1 MQRIKLPKIDKIANA
16 QEFQNCLRPQIIKIA
31 QELIEEARRKALQ
44 GGELASE
51 SEIIA
56 RIKSRYEKFQNLS
69 LKPLINATGVVLH
82 TNLGRSVISAEIL
95 ARAQKII
102 TSYSNLE
109 YDLSEGARGNRY
121 DYIALLCSELFG
133 AQDAL
138 VVNNNAAAV
147 FLVLNT
153 FARGREV
160 VVSRGELVEIGGSFR
175 VSEVMANSGAKLVEI
190 GTTNKTKPDDYEEAI
205 NENTAIL
212 MKVHR
217 SNFKISGFSSSVSAA
232 EVAALAR
239 RASQA
244 KREFLALR
252 AASFKNL
259 ADLCGGSSDADG
271 EILNSAPNGLSLAAA
286 SANSLNLKSD
296 EPSIKSERFHGDSA
310 GDKSEISDEI
320 SKIYPAKFSMK
331 KEESF
336 NEIIDYYDLGSGYAS
351 ELGFGLGKS
360 EPSIFELL
368 KSCVRLLS
376 FSGDK
381 LFGSVQCGIILG
393 DRELIA
399 RLRKNQLL
407 RMLRVDKI
415 TLSLLAETIKAYIN
429 KEFHLITTIDQIHL
443 SLDELRERA
452 ELVQSRISVKSQIVP
467 TTTFVGGGTMPG
479 ASYPSVAL
487 AILDG
492 ADPQS
497 TQAKF
502 RTAGIIGRIEDDKFL
517 LDFRSILKSD
527 LRDLIKKIGE
537 IYE

>member
-31 QELIEEARRKALQ
+31 QELIEQERQKALQ

-175 VSEVMANSGAKLVEI
+175 VSEVMSNSGAKLVEI
-190 GTTNKTKPDDYEEAI
+190 GTTNKTKLDDYEESI

-239 RASQA
+239 KATR
-244 KREFLALR
+244 KKEEFLALR

-271 EILNSAPNGLSLAAA
+271 EILNSAPNGLSLAAG
-286 SANSLNLKSD
+286 SANALNLNSS
-296 EPSIKSERFHGDSA
+296 EPSAKSECFYEGGA
-310 GDKSEISDEI
+310 GDKSEI

-368 KSCVRLLS
+368 KSGVRLLS

-452 ELVQSRISVKSQIVP
+452 ELVRSRIGVKSQIVP

-502 RTAGIIGRIEDDKFL
+502 RAAGIIGRIEDDKFL

-527 LRDLIKKIGE
+527 LQDLIKKIGE

>member
-44 GGELASE
+44 GIAVASE

-82 TNLGRSVISAEIL
+82 TNLGRSVISTEIL

-175 VSEVMANSGAKLVEI
+175 VSEVMANSGAKLTEI
-190 GTTNKTKPDDYEEAI
+190 GTTNKTKLDDYEEAI

-239 RASQA
+239 KATR
-244 KREFLALR
+244 KKEEFLTLR
-252 AASFKNL
+252 AANFKNL
-259 ADLCGGSSDADG
+259 ADLCRGSSDTDG
-271 EILNSAPNGLSLAAA
+271 EILNSAQNGLSLAAA
-286 SANSLNLKSD
+286 SANSLNLKSG
-296 EPSIKSERFHGDSA
+296 EPSVNSECFYEGGTGGES
-310 GDKSEISDEI
+310 EI
-320 SKIYPAKFSMK
+320 SKIYPTKFSMK
-331 KEESF
+331 KAESF

-368 KSCVRLLS
+368 KSGVRLLS

-393 DRELIA
+393 DHELIA

-452 ELVQSRISVKSQIVP
+452 ELVRSRIGVKSQIMP
-467 TTTFVGGGTMPG
+467 TTTFVGGGTMPS

-502 RTAGIIGRIEDDKFL
+502 RAAGIIGRIEQDKFL

-527 LRDLIKKIGE
+527 LQDLIKKIGE

>member
-31 QELIEEARRKALQ
+31 QELIGQEREKALQ

-82 TNLGRSVISAEIL
+82 TNLGRSVIGAEIL

-175 VSEVMANSGAKLVEI
+175 VSEVMANSGAKLTEI

-259 ADLCGGSSDADG
+259 ADLCGGSSDTDG
-271 EILNSAPNGLSLAAA
+271 EILNSAPNGLSLAAG
-286 SANSLNLKSD
+286 SANALNLNSG
-296 EPSIKSERFHGDSA
+296 EPSVNSERFYEGGES
-310 GDKSEISDEI
+310 EI

-331 KEESF
+331 KAENF
-336 NEIIDYYDLGSGYAS
+336 NEIIDYYDLGSGYVS
-351 ELGFGLGKS
+351 ELGFGLSKS

-368 KSCVRLLS
+368 KSGVRLLS

-393 DRELIA
+393 DRKLIT

-452 ELVQSRISVKSQIVP
+452 ELVRSRIGVKSQIVP

-502 RTAGIIGRIEDDKFL
+502 RAAGIIGRIEDDKFL

-527 LRDLIKKIGE
+527 LQDLIKKIGE

>member
-16 QEFQNCLRPQIIKIA
+16 QEFQNYLRPQIIKIA

-44 GGELASE
+44 GGELARE

-95 ARAQKII
+95 TRAQKII

-109 YDLSEGARGNRY
+109 YDLSKGARGNRY

-175 VSEVMANSGAKLVEI
+175 VSEVMSNSGAKLVEI
-190 GTTNKTKPDDYEEAI
+190 GTTNKTKLDDYEEAI

-239 RASQA
+239 KATR
-244 KREFLALR
+244 KKEEFLALR
-252 AASFKNL
+252 AANFKNL
-259 ADLCGGSSDADG
+259 ADLCGGRADTAG
-271 EILNSAPNGLSLAAA
+271 EILNSAPNGLSLAAT
-286 SANSLNLKSD
+286 SANALNLDSG
-296 EPSIKSERFHGDSA
+296 EQSEKSERFYEG
-310 GDKSEISDEI
+310 GTGGKSEI

-331 KEESF
+331 KAESF
-336 NEIIDYYDLGSGYAS
+336 NEIIDYYDLGSGYVS

-368 KSCVRLLS
+368 KSGVRLLS

-443 SLDELRERA
+443 GLDELRERA
-452 ELVQSRISVKSQIVP
+452 ELVRSRIGVKSQIVP

-502 RTAGIIGRIEDDKFL
+502 RAAGIIGRIEQDKFL

-527 LRDLIKKIGE
+527 LQDLIKKIGE

>member
-31 QELIEEARRKALQ
+31 QELIEEARREALQ

-56 RIKSRYEKFQNLS
+56 RIKARYEKFQNLS

-95 ARAQKII
+95 ARVQKII

-190 GTTNKTKPDDYEEAI
+190 GTTNKTKLDDYEEAI

-232 EVAALAR
+232 EIATLAR
-239 RASQA
+239 KATR
-244 KREFLALR
+244 KKEEFLALR
-252 AASFKNL
+252 AANFKNL
-259 ADLCGGSSDADG
+259 ADLCGGSSDTDG
-271 EILNSAPNGLSLAAA
+271 EILNSAPNGLSLAAG
-286 SANSLNLKSD
+286 SANALNLDSGEQSK
-296 EPSIKSERFHGDSA
+296 KSERFYEGDES
-310 GDKSEISDEI
+310 EI

-331 KEESF
+331 KAENF

-368 KSCVRLLS
+368 KSGVRLLS

-502 RTAGIIGRIEDDKFL
+502 RAAGIIGRIEDDKFL

-527 LRDLIKKIGE
+527 LQDLIKKIGE

>member
-16 QEFQNCLRPQIIKIA
+16 REFQNCLRPQIIKIA
-31 QELIEEARRKALQ
+31 QELIRQEREKALQ
-44 GGELASE
+44 GGAVASE

-82 TNLGRSVISAEIL
+82 TNLGRSVIGVEIL

-138 VVNNNAAAV
+138 VVNNNASAV

-175 VSEVMANSGAKLVEI
+175 VSEVMANSGAKLTEI
-190 GTTNKTKPDDYEEAI
+190 GTTNKTKPEDYEEAI

-217 SNFKISGFSSSVSAA
+217 SNFKISGFSSSVSAT

-259 ADLCGGSSDADG
+259 TDLCGGSSDTDG
-271 EILNSAPNGLSLAAA
+271 EILNSAPNGLSLAAG

-296 EPSIKSERFHGDSA
+296 EPSIKSERFYEDGA
-310 GDKSEISDEI
+310 GDKSEI

-331 KEESF
+331 KAGNF
-336 NEIIDYYDLGSGYAS
+336 NEIIDYYDLGSGYVS

-368 KSCVRLLS
+368 KSGVRLLS

-393 DRELIA
+393 DHELIA

-452 ELVQSRISVKSQIVP
+452 ELVRSRIGVKSQIVP
-467 TTTFVGGGTMPG
+467 TTTFVGGGTMPS

-502 RTAGIIGRIEDDKFL
+502 RAAGIIGRIEQDRFL

-527 LRDLIKKIGE
+527 LQDLIKKIGE

>member
-31 QELIEEARRKALQ
+31 QELIEEARREALQ
-44 GGELASE
+44 GGTVASE

-82 TNLGRSVISAEIL
+82 TNLGRSVIGAEIL

-175 VSEVMANSGAKLVEI
+175 VSEVMANSGAKLTEI
-190 GTTNKTKPDDYEEAI
+190 GTTNKTKLDDYEEAI

-252 AASFKNL
+252 EASFKNL
-259 ADLCGGSSDADG
+259 ADLCGGSSDTTG
-271 EILNSAPNGLSLAAA
+271 EILNSAPNGLSLAAG
-286 SANSLNLKSD
+286 SANALNLDSD
-296 EPSIKSERFHGDSA
+296 EPSARSERFYKGGES
-310 GDKSEISDEI
+310 KI

-336 NEIIDYYDLGSGYAS
+336 NEIIDYYDLGSGYVS

-368 KSCVRLLS
+368 KSGVRLLS

-443 SLDELRERA
+443 GLDELRERA
-452 ELVQSRISVKSQIVP
+452 ELVRSRIGVKSQIVP
-467 TTTFVGGGTMPG
+467 TTTFVGGGTMPS

-492 ADPQS
+492 AEPQS

-502 RTAGIIGRIEDDKFL
+502 RAAGIIGRIEQDKFL

-527 LRDLIKKIGE
+527 LQDLIKKIGE

>member
-31 QELIEEARRKALQ
+31 QELIRQEREKALQ
-44 GGELASE
+44 GGELANE

-190 GTTNKTKPDDYEEAI
+190 GTTNKTKPEDYEEAI

-232 EVAALAR
+232 ETAALAR

-259 ADLCGGSSDADG
+259 TDLCGGSSDTDG
-271 EILNSAPNGLSLAAA
+271 EILNSAPNGLSLAAS
-286 SANSLNLKSD
+286 SANALNLDSG
-296 EPSIKSERFHGDSA
+296 EPSVNSERFYEDGTGGES
-310 GDKSEISDEI
+310 EI

-336 NEIIDYYDLGSGYAS
+336 NEIIDYYDLGSGYVS

-368 KSCVRLLS
+368 KSGVRLLS

-393 DRELIA
+393 DHELIA

-452 ELVQSRISVKSQIVP
+452 ELVRSRIGVKSQIVP

-497 TQAKF
+497 TRAKF
-502 RTAGIIGRIEDDKFL
+502 RAAGIIGRIEDDKFL

-527 LRDLIKKIGE
+527 LQDLIKKIGE

>member
-1 MQRIKLPKIDKIANA
+1 
-16 QEFQNCLRPQIIKIA
+16 
-31 QELIEEARRKALQ
+31 
-44 GGELASE
+44 
-51 SEIIA
+51 
-56 RIKSRYEKFQNLS
+56 
-69 LKPLINATGVVLH
+69 
-82 TNLGRSVISAEIL
+82 
-95 ARAQKII
+95 
-102 TSYSNLE
+102 
-109 YDLSEGARGNRY
+109 
-121 DYIALLCSELFG
+121 
-133 AQDAL
+133 
-138 VVNNNAAAV
+138 
-147 FLVLNT
+147 
-153 FARGREV
+153 
-160 VVSRGELVEIGGSFR
+160 
-175 VSEVMANSGAKLVEI
+175 
-190 GTTNKTKPDDYEEAI
+190 
-205 NENTAIL
+205 

-271 EILNSAPNGLSLAAA
+271 EILNSAPNGLSLAAS
-286 SANSLNLKSD
+286 SANALNLKSG
-296 EPSIKSERFHGDSA
+296 EPSVNNERFYEG
-310 GDKSEISDEI
+310 GESEIYAKA
-320 SKIYPAKFSMK
+320 SKICPAKFSMK

-368 KSCVRLLS
+368 KSGVRLLS

-452 ELVQSRISVKSQIVP
+452 ELVRSRIGVKSQIVP

-492 ADPQS
+492 TEPQS

-502 RTAGIIGRIEDDKFL
+502 RAAGIIGRIEDDKFL
-517 LDFRSILKSD
+517 LDFRSVLKSD
-527 LRDLIKKIGE
+527 LQDLIKKIGE

>member
-31 QELIEEARRKALQ
+31 QELIEEARREALQ
-44 GGELASE
+44 GGTVASE

-82 TNLGRSVISAEIL
+82 TNLGRSVIGAEIL

-175 VSEVMANSGAKLVEI
+175 VSEVMANSGAKLTEI
-190 GTTNKTKPDDYEEAI
+190 GTTNKTKLDDYEEAI

-252 AASFKNL
+252 EASFKNL
-259 ADLCGGSSDADG
+259 ADLCGGSSDTTG
-271 EILNSAPNGLSLAAA
+271 EILNSAPNGLSLAAG
-286 SANSLNLKSD
+286 SANALNLDSG
-296 EPSIKSERFHGDSA
+296 ELSVKSERFYEGGA
-310 GDKSEISDEI
+310 GGESEI
-320 SKIYPAKFSMK
+320 SKIYPAQFSMK

-336 NEIIDYYDLGSGYAS
+336 NEIIDYYDLGSGYVS

-368 KSCVRLLS
+368 KSGVRLLS

-443 SLDELRERA
+443 GLDELRERA
-452 ELVQSRISVKSQIVP
+452 ELVRSRIGVKSQIVP
-467 TTTFVGGGTMPG
+467 TTTFVGGGTMPS

-492 ADPQS
+492 AEPQS

-502 RTAGIIGRIEDDKFL
+502 RAAGIIGRIEQDKFL

-527 LRDLIKKIGE
+527 LQDLIKKIGE

>member
-31 QELIEEARRKALQ
+31 QELIRQEREKALQ

-190 GTTNKTKPDDYEEAI
+190 GTTNKTKLDDYEEAI

-232 EVAALAR
+232 EVVALAR

-271 EILNSAPNGLSLAAA
+271 KILNSAPNGLSLAAA
-286 SANSLNLKSD
+286 SANSSNLKSG
-296 EPSIKSERFHGDSA
+296 EPSVNSECFYEGGTGGES
-310 GDKSEISDEI
+310 EI

-336 NEIIDYYDLGSGYAS
+336 NEIIDYYDLGSGYVS

-368 KSCVRLLS
+368 KNGVRLLS

-393 DRELIA
+393 DHELIA

-452 ELVQSRISVKSQIVP
+452 ELVRSRIGVKSQIVP

-492 ADPQS
+492 SDPQS
-497 TQAKF
+497 MQAKF

-527 LRDLIKKIGE
+527 LQDLIKKIGE

>member
-31 QELIEEARRKALQ
+31 QELIEEARREALQ
-44 GGELASE
+44 GGTVASE

-82 TNLGRSVISAEIL
+82 TNLGRSVIGAEIL

-175 VSEVMANSGAKLVEI
+175 VSEVMANSGAKLTEI
-190 GTTNKTKPDDYEEAI
+190 GTTNKTKLDDYEEAI

-252 AASFKNL
+252 EASFKNL
-259 ADLCGGSSDADG
+259 ADLCGGSSDTTG
-271 EILNSAPNGLSLAAA
+271 EILNSAPNGLSLAAG
-286 SANSLNLKSD
+286 SANALNLDSG
-296 EPSIKSERFHGDSA
+296 ELSVKSERFYEGGA
-310 GDKSEISDEI
+310 GGESEI
-320 SKIYPAKFSMK
+320 SKIYPAQFSMK

-336 NEIIDYYDLGSGYAS
+336 NEIIDYYDLGSGYVS

-368 KSCVRLLS
+368 KSGVRLLS

-452 ELVQSRISVKSQIVP
+452 ELVRSRIGVKSQIVP
-467 TTTFVGGGTMPG
+467 TTTFVGGGTMPS

-492 ADPQS
+492 AEPQS

-502 RTAGIIGRIEDDKFL
+502 RAAGIIGRIEQDKFL

-527 LRDLIKKIGE
+527 LQDLIKKIGE

>member
-31 QELIEEARRKALQ
+31 QELIRQEREKALQ
-44 GGELASE
+44 GGAVASE

-138 VVNNNAAAV
+138 VVNNNASAV

-175 VSEVMANSGAKLVEI
+175 VSEVMANSGAKLTEI
-190 GTTNKTKPDDYEEAI
+190 GTTNKTKLEDYEEAI

-232 EVAALAR
+232 EVATLAR
-239 RASQA
+239 RASQT

-259 ADLCGGSSDADG
+259 ADLCGDSSDAAG
-271 EILNSAPNGLSLAAA
+271 EILNSAPNGLSLTVA

-296 EPSIKSERFHGDSA
+296 EPSTKSERFYEDGESGA
-310 GDKSEISDEI
+310 GEISDEI

-336 NEIIDYYDLGSGYAS
+336 NEIIDYYDLGSGYVS

-368 KSCVRLLS
+368 KSGVRLLS

-393 DRELIA
+393 DRKLIA

-452 ELVQSRISVKSQIVP
+452 ELVQSRIGVKSQIVP
-467 TTTFVGGGTMPG
+467 TTTFVGGGTMPS

-502 RTAGIIGRIEDDKFL
+502 RAAGIIGRIEQDKFL

-527 LRDLIKKIGE
+527 LQDLIKKIGE

>member
-56 RIKSRYEKFQNLS
+56 RIRSRYEKFQNLS

-160 VVSRGELVEIGGSFR
+160 VVSRGELVEIGGGGR
-175 VSEVMANSGAKLVEI
+175 GREGGGKAGGGAPEI
-190 GTTNKTKPDDYEEAI
+190 GTTNKTKLEDYEEAI

-252 AASFKNL
+252 AANFKNL
-259 ADLCGGSSDADG
+259 ADLCGGSSDTTG
-271 EILNSAPNGLSLAAA
+271 EILNSAPNGLSLAAS
-286 SANSLNLKSD
+286 SANALNLNSS
-296 EPSIKSERFHGDSA
+296 EPSAKSECFHEDGTGGES
-310 GDKSEISDEI
+310 EI
-320 SKIYPAKFSMK
+320 SKIYPTKFSMK

-336 NEIIDYYDLGSGYAS
+336 NEIIDYYDLGSGYVS

-368 KSCVRLLS
+368 KSGVRLLS

-452 ELVQSRISVKSQIVP
+452 ELVRSRIGVKSQIVP

-502 RTAGIIGRIEDDKFL
+502 RAAGIIGRIEQDRFL

-527 LRDLIKKIGE
+527 LQDLIKKIGE

>member
-31 QELIEEARRKALQ
+31 QELIEEARREALQ

-175 VSEVMANSGAKLVEI
+175 VSEVMANSGAKLTEI
-190 GTTNKTKPDDYEEAI
+190 GTTNKTKPEDYEEAI

-239 RASQA
+239 KATR
-244 KREFLALR
+244 KKEEFLALR

-259 ADLCGGSSDADG
+259 ADLCGGSSDTDG
-271 EILNSAPNGLSLAAA
+271 EILNSAPNGLSLAAG
-286 SANSLNLKSD
+286 SANALNLDSGEQSK
-296 EPSIKSERFHGDSA
+296 KSERFYGYGES
-310 GDKSEISDEI
+310 EI

-331 KEESF
+331 QAESF
-336 NEIIDYYDLGSGYAS
+336 NEIIDYYDLGSGYVS

-368 KSCVRLLS
+368 KSGVRLLS

-393 DRELIA
+393 DQQLIA

-452 ELVQSRISVKSQIVP
+452 ELVRSRIGVKSQIVP

-502 RTAGIIGRIEDDKFL
+502 RAAGIIGRIEDDKFL

-527 LRDLIKKIGE
+527 LQDLIKKIGE

>member
-31 QELIEEARRKALQ
+31 QELIRQEREKALQ

-69 LKPLINATGVVLH
+69 LEPLINATGVVLH
-82 TNLGRSVISAEIL
+82 TNLGRSVIGAEIL
-95 ARAQKII
+95 ARAQKVI

-175 VSEVMANSGAKLVEI
+175 VSEVMANSGAKLTEI

-259 ADLCGGSSDADG
+259 ADLCGGQMDTTG
-271 EILNSAPNGLSLAAA
+271 EILNSAPNDLSLADS
-286 SANSLNLKSD
+286 SANTLNLNSG
-296 EPSIKSERFHGDSA
+296 EQSGKSERFHGDSA
-310 GDKSEISDEI
+310 GDKSEIS
-320 SKIYPAKFSMK
+320 KICPAKFSMK
-331 KEESF
+331 KAESF

-368 KSCVRLLS
+368 KSGVRLLS

-393 DRELIA
+393 DHELIA

-452 ELVQSRISVKSQIVP
+452 ELVQSRIGVKSQIVP
-467 TTTFVGGGTMPG
+467 TTTFVGGGTMPS

-502 RTAGIIGRIEDDKFL
+502 RAAGIIGRIEDDKFL

-527 LRDLIKKIGE
+527 LQDLIKKIGE

>member
-31 QELIEEARRKALQ
+31 QELIEEVRRKALQ

-95 ARAQKII
+95 ARAQKIV

-109 YDLSEGARGNRY
+109 YNLSEGARGNRY

-232 EVAALAR
+232 EVAALAH

-252 AASFKNL
+252 AANFKNL

-271 EILNSAPNGLSLAAA
+271 KILNSAPNGLSLAAT
-286 SANSLNLKSD
+286 STNSLNLKSG
-296 EPSIKSERFHGDSA
+296 EPSANSERFYEDGTGGES
-310 GDKSEISDEI
+310 EI

-331 KEESF
+331 KAESF
-336 NEIIDYYDLGSGYAS
+336 NEIIDYYDLGSGYVS
-351 ELGFGLGKS
+351 ELGFGLSKS

-368 KSCVRLLS
+368 KSGVRLLS

-443 SLDELRERA
+443 GLDELRERA
-452 ELVQSRISVKSQIVP
+452 ELVRSRIGVKSQIVP
-467 TTTFVGGGTMPG
+467 TTTFVGGGTMPS

-502 RTAGIIGRIEDDKFL
+502 RAAGIIGRIEDDKFL

-527 LRDLIKKIGE
+527 LQDLIKKIGE

>member
-31 QELIEEARRKALQ
+31 QELIGQEREKALQ
-44 GGELASE
+44 GGAVASE
-51 SEIIA
+51 SKIIA

-153 FARGREV
+153 FARGHEV

-190 GTTNKTKPDDYEEAI
+190 GTTNKTKLEDYEEAI

-271 EILNSAPNGLSLAAA
+271 EILNSAPNGLSLAVA
-286 SANSLNLKSD
+286 SVNSLNLDSGVR
-296 EPSIKSERFHGDSA
+296 SIKSERFHGDSA
-310 GDKSEISDEI
+310 GDKSEIS
-320 SKIYPAKFSMK
+320 KIYPAKFSMK
-331 KEESF
+331 KIDDF
-336 NEIIDYYDLGSGYAS
+336 NEIIDYYDLGSGYVS

-368 KSCVRLLS
+368 KNGVRLLS

-443 SLDELRERA
+443 SLDELHKRA
-452 ELVQSRISVKSQIVP
+452 ELVRSRIGVQSQIVS
-467 TTTFVGGGTMPG
+467 TTTFVGGGTMPS

-502 RTAGIIGRIEDDKFL
+502 RAAGIIGRIEDDKFL

-527 LRDLIKKIGE
+527 LQDLIKKIGE

>member
-1 MQRIKLPKIDKIANA
+1 MQQIKLPKIDKIANA
-16 QEFQNCLRPQIIKIA
+16 REFQNCLRPQIIKIA
-31 QELIEEARRKALQ
+31 QELIGQEREKALQ
-44 GGELASE
+44 GGAVASE

-56 RIKSRYEKFQNLS
+56 RIKSRYEKFQNLN

-95 ARAQKII
+95 ARAQNII

-175 VSEVMANSGAKLVEI
+175 VSEVMANSGAKLTEI

-244 KREFLALR
+244 KRKFLALR

-259 ADLCGGSSDADG
+259 ADLCSGSSDTDG
-271 EILNSAPNGLSLAAA
+271 EILNSAPNGLGLAAS
-286 SANSLNLKSD
+286 SANSLNLKRD
-296 EPSIKSERFHGDSA
+296 EQFEKSERFHGDSA
-310 GDKSEISDEI
+310 GDKSEI

-368 KSCVRLLS
+368 KSGVRLLS

-443 SLDELRERA
+443 SLDELRKRA
-452 ELVQSRISVKSQIVP
+452 ELVRSHIGVKSQIVP
-467 TTTFVGGGTMPG
+467 TTTFVGGGTMPS

-487 AILDG
+487 AILDD

-502 RTAGIIGRIEDDKFL
+502 RAAGIIGRIEDDKFL

-527 LRDLIKKIGE
+527 LQDLIKKIGE

>member
-1 MQRIKLPKIDKIANA
+1 MQQIKLPKIDKIANA

-31 QELIEEARRKALQ
+31 QELIRQEREKALQ
-44 GGELASE
+44 GGAVASE

-69 LKPLINATGVVLH
+69 LKSLINATGVVLH

-175 VSEVMANSGAKLVEI
+175 VSEVMSNSGAKLVEI
-190 GTTNKTKPDDYEEAI
+190 GTTNKTKLDDYEEAI

-244 KREFLALR
+244 KKEFLALR
-252 AASFKNL
+252 AASFRNL
-259 ADLCGGSSDADG
+259 ADLCGGSSDAAG
-271 EILNSAPNGLSLAAA
+271 KILNSAANDLSLADS
-286 SANSLNLKSD
+286 SANTLNLNSG
-296 EPSIKSERFHGDSA
+296 ELSEKSERFYEG
-310 GDKSEISDEI
+310 GTGGKSEI

-336 NEIIDYYDLGSGYAS
+336 NEIIDYYDLGSGYVS

-368 KSCVRLLS
+368 KSGVRLLS

-393 DRELIA
+393 DRQLIA

-452 ELVQSRISVKSQIVP
+452 ELVQSRISAKSQIVP

-502 RTAGIIGRIEDDKFL
+502 RAAGIIGRIEDDKFL

-527 LRDLIKKIGE
+527 LQDLIKKIGE

>member
-31 QELIEEARRKALQ
+31 QELIEQERRKALQ

-56 RIKSRYEKFQNLS
+56 RIKSRYEKFQSLS

-138 VVNNNAAAV
+138 VVNNNASAV

-239 RASQA
+239 KATR
-244 KREFLALR
+244 KKEEFLALR
-252 AASFKNL
+252 EANSKNL
-259 ADLCGGSSDADG
+259 ADLCSGPSDTAG
-271 EILNSAPNGLSLAAA
+271 EILNFAPNDLNLAAT
-286 SANSLNLKSD
+286 SANALNLNSG
-296 EPSIKSERFHGDSA
+296 EPSEKSERFHGDSA
-310 GDKSEISDEI
+310 GDKSEIS
-320 SKIYPAKFSMK
+320 KICLAKFSMK
-331 KEESF
+331 KAENF

-368 KSCVRLLS
+368 KSGVRLLS

-393 DRELIA
+393 DRKLIA

-429 KEFHLITTIDQIHL
+429 KEFHLITTINQIHL

-452 ELVQSRISVKSQIVP
+452 ELVRSRIGVKSQIVP
-467 TTTFVGGGTMPG
+467 TTTFVGGGTMPS

-492 ADPQS
+492 TEPQS

-502 RTAGIIGRIEDDKFL
+502 RTTGIIGRIEDDKFL

-527 LRDLIKKIGE
+527 LQDLIKKIGE

>member
-31 QELIEEARRKALQ
+31 QELIGQEREKALQ
-44 GGELASE
+44 GGAVASE

-190 GTTNKTKPDDYEEAI
+190 GTTNKTKLDDYEEAI

-239 RASQA
+239 KATR
-244 KREFLALR
+244 KKEDFLALR
-252 AASFKNL
+252 AANFKNL

-271 EILNSAPNGLSLAAA
+271 KILNSAPNGLSLAAT
-286 SANSLNLKSD
+286 STNSLNLKSG
-296 EPSIKSERFHGDSA
+296 EPSANSERFYEDGTGGES
-310 GDKSEISDEI
+310 EI

-336 NEIIDYYDLGSGYAS
+336 NEIIDYYDLGSGYVS
-351 ELGFGLGKS
+351 ELGFGLSKS

-368 KSCVRLLS
+368 KSGVRLLS

-393 DRELIA
+393 DRDLIA

-452 ELVQSRISVKSQIVP
+452 ELVRSRIGVKSQIVP

-502 RTAGIIGRIEDDKFL
+502 RAAGIIGRIEDDKFL

-527 LRDLIKKIGE
+527 LQDLIKKIGE

>member
-31 QELIEEARRKALQ
+31 QELIEEARREALQ

-56 RIKSRYEKFQNLS
+56 RIKSCYEKFQNLS

-190 GTTNKTKPDDYEEAI
+190 GTTNKTKLDDYEEAI

-252 AASFKNL
+252 AANFKNL
-259 ADLCGGSSDADG
+259 VDLCGGSSDADG
-271 EILNSAPNGLSLAAA
+271 KILNSAPNGLSLAAP
-286 SANSLNLKSD
+286 SANALNLNSGEQSK
-296 EPSIKSERFHGDSA
+296 KSECFYEDGT
-310 GDKSEISDEI
+310 GGESEISE
-320 SKIYPAKFSMK
+320 IYPAKFSMK
-331 KEESF
+331 KEENF

-368 KSCVRLLS
+368 KSGVRLLS

-393 DRELIA
+393 DRQLIA

-452 ELVQSRISVKSQIVP
+452 ELVRLRIGVKSQIVP

-497 TQAKF
+497 AQAKF

-517 LDFRSILKSD
+517 HDFRSILKSD
-527 LRDLIKKIGE
+527 LQDLIKKIGE

>member
-138 VVNNNAAAV
+138 MVNNNAAAV

-153 FARGREV
+153 FAHGREV
-160 VVSRGELVEIGGSFR
+160 LVSRGELVEIGGSFR

-190 GTTNKTKPDDYEEAI
+190 GTTNKTKLDDYEEAI

-232 EVAALAR
+232 EVSALAR
-239 RASQA
+239 KATR
-244 KREFLALR
+244 KKEEFLALR

-286 SANSLNLKSD
+286 SANTLNLNSG
-296 EPSIKSERFHGDSA
+296 EPSEKSECFYEGGES
-310 GDKSEISDEI
+310 EI

-331 KEESF
+331 KAENF

-368 KSCVRLLS
+368 KSGVRLLS

-393 DRELIA
+393 DRKLIA

-452 ELVQSRISVKSQIVP
+452 ELVRSRIGVKSQIVP

-492 ADPQS
+492 AEPQS

-502 RTAGIIGRIEDDKFL
+502 RAAGIIGRIEDDKFL

-527 LRDLIKKIGE
+527 LQDLIKKIGE

>member
-16 QEFQNCLRPQIIKIA
+16 REFQNCLRPQIIKIA
-31 QELIEEARRKALQ
+31 QELIRQEREKALQ
-44 GGELASE
+44 GGAVASE

-56 RIKSRYEKFQNLS
+56 RVKSRYEKFQNLS

-175 VSEVMANSGAKLVEI
+175 VSEVMANSGAKLTEI
-190 GTTNKTKPDDYEEAI
+190 GTTNKTKPEDYEEAI

-239 RASQA
+239 RASQT

-259 ADLCGGSSDADG
+259 ADLCGGSSDAAG
-271 EILNSAPNGLSLAAA
+271 EILNSAPNGLGLAAA

-296 EPSIKSERFHGDSA
+296 EPSAKSERFYEGGES
-310 GDKSEISDEI
+310 GTGEI

-331 KEESF
+331 KEESL

-368 KSCVRLLS
+368 KSGVRLLS

-452 ELVQSRISVKSQIVP
+452 ELVQSRIGVKSQIVP
-467 TTTFVGGGTMPG
+467 TTTFVGGGTMPS

-502 RTAGIIGRIEDDKFL
+502 RAAGIIGRIEQDKFL

-527 LRDLIKKIGE
+527 LQDLIKKIGE

>member
-31 QELIEEARRKALQ
+31 QELIEEARREALQ

-95 ARAQKII
+95 TRAQKII

-190 GTTNKTKPDDYEEAI
+190 GTTNKTKLDDYEEAI

-252 AASFKNL
+252 AANFKNL
-259 ADLCGGSSDADG
+259 ENLCGGSSDADG

-286 SANSLNLKSD
+286 SVNSLNLKSD
-296 EPSIKSERFHGDSA
+296 EPSAKSECFYEGGA

-336 NEIIDYYDLGSGYAS
+336 NEIIDYYDLGSGYVS

-368 KSCVRLLS
+368 KSGVRLLS

-393 DRELIA
+393 DRQLIA

>member
-1 MQRIKLPKIDKIANA
+1 MQQIKLPKIDKIANA

-31 QELIEEARRKALQ
+31 QELIRQERRKALQ

-239 RASQA
+239 KATR
-244 KREFLALR
+244 KKEEFLALR

-259 ADLCGGSSDADG
+259 ENLCGGSSDTVG
-271 EILNSAPNGLSLAAA
+271 EILNSAPNDLNLAAT
-286 SANSLNLKSD
+286 SANALNLNIGEQS
-296 EPSIKSERFHGDSA
+296 EKSECFREGSA
-310 GDKSEISDEI
+310 GDKSEIS
-320 SKIYPAKFSMK
+320 KICPAKFSMK
-331 KEESF
+331 KAENF

-368 KSCVRLLS
+368 KSGVRLLS

-393 DRELIA
+393 DRDLIA

-443 SLDELRERA
+443 GLDELRERA
-452 ELVQSRISVKSQIVP
+452 ELVRSRIGVKSQIVP
-467 TTTFVGGGTMPG
+467 TATFVGGGTMPS

-502 RTAGIIGRIEDDKFL
+502 RAAGIIGRIEDDKFL

-527 LRDLIKKIGE
+527 LQDLIKKIGE

>member
-16 QEFQNCLRPQIIKIA
+16 REFQNCLRPQIIKIA
-31 QELIEEARRKALQ
+31 QELIRQEREKALQ
-44 GGELASE
+44 GGAVASE

-190 GTTNKTKPDDYEEAI
+190 GTTNKTKLDDYEEAI

-252 AASFKNL
+252 TASFKNL

-271 EILNSAPNGLSLAAA
+271 KILNSAPNGLSLAAG
-286 SANSLNLKSD
+286 SVNSLNLKSD
-296 EPSIKSERFHGDSA
+296 EPSAKSERFYEGGA
-310 GDKSEISDEI
+310 GGESEISDKI
-320 SKIYPAKFSMK
+320 SKICPAKFSMK

-336 NEIIDYYDLGSGYAS
+336 NEIIDYYDLGSGYVS

-368 KSCVRLLS
+368 KSGVRLLS

-452 ELVQSRISVKSQIVP
+452 ELVRSRIGVKSQIVP

-502 RTAGIIGRIEDDKFL
+502 RAAGIIGRIEDDKFL

-527 LRDLIKKIGE
+527 LQDLIKKIGE

>member
-16 QEFQNCLRPQIIKIA
+16 REFQNCLRPQIIKIA
-31 QELIEEARRKALQ
+31 QELIRQEREKALQ

-109 YDLSEGARGNRY
+109 YDLSEGTRGNRY

-153 FARGREV
+153 FARGREA

-175 VSEVMANSGAKLVEI
+175 VSEVMANSGAKLTEI
-190 GTTNKTKPDDYEEAI
+190 GTTNKTKLDDYEEAI

-239 RASQA
+239 KATR
-244 KREFLALR
+244 KKEEFLALR
-252 AASFKNL
+252 EANFKNL
-259 ADLCGGSSDADG
+259 ADLCGGSSDTDG
-271 EILNSAPNGLSLAAA
+271 KILNFAQDVLSLATA
-286 SANSLNLKSD
+286 SANALNLNSG
-296 EPSIKSERFHGDSA
+296 EPSVNSECFYESGT
-310 GDKSEISDEI
+310 GEISDKA
-320 SKIYPAKFSMK
+320 SKIAPAKFSMK

-351 ELGFGLGKS
+351 ELGFHDHELGVFDCMERMVLAGNHLDDVSGLDRLARSGRRVD
-360 EPSIFELL
+360 EIDFALHGHDDDVGFREVLRNILAGRDHEVGHREAFFLDEVLPEL
-368 KSCVRLLS
+368 S
-376 FSGDK
+376 
-381 LFGSVQCGIILG
+381 
-393 DRELIA
+393 
-399 RLRKNQLL
+399 
-407 RMLRVDKI
+407 LRVAVDAAHGV
-415 TLSLLAETIKAYIN
+415 S
-429 KEFHLITTIDQIHL
+429 
-443 SLDELRERA
+443 
-452 ELVQSRISVKSQIVP
+452 
-467 TTTFVGGGTMPG
+467 
-479 ASYPSVAL
+479 
-487 AILDG
+487 
-492 ADPQS
+492 
-497 TQAKF
+497 
-502 RTAGIIGRIEDDKFL
+502 
-517 LDFRSILKSD
+517 FRS
-527 LRDLIKKIGE
+527 
-537 IYE
+537 

>member
-16 QEFQNCLRPQIIKIA
+16 REFQNCLRPQIIKIA
-31 QELIEEARRKALQ
+31 QELIRQEREKALQ
-44 GGELASE
+44 GGAVVSE

-82 TNLGRSVISAEIL
+82 TNLGRSVIGAEIL

-138 VVNNNAAAV
+138 VVNNNASAV

-190 GTTNKTKPDDYEEAI
+190 GTTNKTKPEDYEEAI

-239 RASQA
+239 KATR
-244 KREFLALR
+244 KKEEFLALR

-259 ADLCGGSSDADG
+259 ENLCGGSSDTDG
-271 EILNSAPNGLSLAAA
+271 EILNSAPNGLSLAAG

-296 EPSIKSERFHGDSA
+296 EPSVNSERFYEGGES
-310 GDKSEISDEI
+310 GTGEI
-320 SKIYPAKFSMK
+320 SKICPAKFSMK

-336 NEIIDYYDLGSGYAS
+336 NEIIDYYDLGSGYVS

-368 KSCVRLLS
+368 KSGVRLLS

-452 ELVQSRISVKSQIVP
+452 ELVQSRIGVKSQIVP
-467 TTTFVGGGTMPG
+467 TTTFVGGGTMPS
-479 ASYPSVAL
+479 AFYPSVAL

-502 RTAGIIGRIEDDKFL
+502 RAAGIIGRIEDDKFL

-527 LRDLIKKIGE
+527 LQDLIKKIGE

>member
-31 QELIEEARRKALQ
+31 QELIGQEREKALQ
-44 GGELASE
+44 GGAVASE

-82 TNLGRSVISAEIL
+82 TNLGRSVIGAEIL

-109 YDLSEGARGNRY
+109 YDLSEGTRGNRY

-175 VSEVMANSGAKLVEI
+175 VSEVMANSGAKLTEI
-190 GTTNKTKPDDYEEAI
+190 GTTNKTKLDDYEEAI

-244 KREFLALR
+244 KKEFLALR

-259 ADLCGGSSDADG
+259 ENLCGGSSDAAS
-271 EILNSAPNGLSLAAA
+271 EILNSAPNDLSLADSSANA
-286 SANSLNLKSD
+286 LNLNSSEPSANS
-296 EPSIKSERFHGDSA
+296 ERFYEDGTGGES
-310 GDKSEISDEI
+310 EI

-336 NEIIDYYDLGSGYAS
+336 NEIIDYYDLGSGYVS

-368 KSCVRLLS
+368 KSGVRLLS

-393 DRELIA
+393 DRKLIA

-452 ELVQSRISVKSQIVP
+452 ELVRSRIGVESQIVP
-467 TTTFVGGGTMPG
+467 TTTFVGGGTMPS

-502 RTAGIIGRIEDDKFL
+502 RAAGIIGRIEDDKFL

-527 LRDLIKKIGE
+527 LQDLIKKIGE

>member
-1 MQRIKLPKIDKIANA
+1 MQQIKLPKIDKIANA

-31 QELIEEARRKALQ
+31 QELIEEARREALQ
-44 GGELASE
+44 GGTVANE

-82 TNLGRSVISAEIL
+82 TNLGRSVIGAEIL

-175 VSEVMANSGAKLVEI
+175 VSEVMSNSGAKLVEI
-190 GTTNKTKPDDYEEAI
+190 GTTNKTKLDDYEEAI

-232 EVAALAR
+232 ETAALAR

-271 EILNSAPNGLSLAAA
+271 EILNSAPNGLSLAAS
-286 SANSLNLKSD
+286 SANSLNLKND
-296 EPSIKSERFHGDSA
+296 EPSEKSERFYEGGAS
-310 GDKSEISDEI
+310 DKSEI

-368 KSCVRLLS
+368 KSGVRLLS

-443 SLDELRERA
+443 SLNELHERA
-452 ELVQSRISVKSQIVP
+452 ELVQSRIGVKSQIVP

-527 LRDLIKKIGE
+527 LQDLIKKIGE

>member
-31 QELIEEARRKALQ
+31 QELIEEARREALQ

-95 ARAQKII
+95 TRAQKII

-175 VSEVMANSGAKLVEI
+175 VSEVMSNSGAKLVEI

-271 EILNSAPNGLSLAAA
+271 EILNSAPNGLSLAA
-286 SANSLNLKSD
+286 SSVNSLNLKSD
-296 EPSIKSERFHGDSA
+296 EPSAKSECFYEGGA

-368 KSCVRLLS
+368 KSGVRLLS

-393 DRELIA
+393 DRQLIA

-452 ELVQSRISVKSQIVP
+452 ELVRSRIGVKSQIVP
-467 TTTFVGGGTMPG
+467 TTTFVGGGTMPS

-502 RTAGIIGRIEDDKFL
+502 RAAGIIGRIEDDKFL
-517 LDFRSILKSD
+517 LDFRSVLKSD
-527 LRDLIKKIGE
+527 LQDLIKKIGE

>member
-31 QELIEEARRKALQ
+31 QELIEEARREALQ
-44 GGELASE
+44 GGAVASE

-56 RIKSRYEKFQNLS
+56 RIKLRYEKFQNLS

-82 TNLGRSVISAEIL
+82 TNLGRSVIGAEIL

-190 GTTNKTKPDDYEEAI
+190 GTTNKTKPEDYEEAI

-252 AASFKNL
+252 AANFKNL
-259 ADLCGGSSDADG
+259 ADLCGGSSDAAG
-271 EILNSAPNGLSLAAA
+271 EILNSAPNGLSLAAG
-286 SANSLNLKSD
+286 SANALNLNSD
-296 EPSIKSERFHGDSA
+296 EPSANSERFYEDGTGGES
-310 GDKSEISDEI
+310 EI

-336 NEIIDYYDLGSGYAS
+336 NEIIDYYDLGSGYVS

-368 KSCVRLLS
+368 KSGVRLLS

-393 DRELIA
+393 DHELIA

-443 SLDELRERA
+443 SLDELHERA
-452 ELVQSRISVKSQIVP
+452 KLVQSRIGVKSQIVP

-502 RTAGIIGRIEDDKFL
+502 RAAGIIGRIEDDKFL

-527 LRDLIKKIGE
+527 LQDLIKKIGE

>member
-1 MQRIKLPKIDKIANA
+1 MQQIKLPKIDKIANA

-31 QELIEEARRKALQ
+31 QELIEQERRKVLQ

-153 FARGREV
+153 FARRREV

-190 GTTNKTKPDDYEEAI
+190 GTTNKTKLDDYEEAI

-239 RASQA
+239 KATR
-244 KREFLALR
+244 KKEEFLALR

-259 ADLCGGSSDADG
+259 ENLCGSSSDTAG
-271 EILNSAPNGLSLAAA
+271 EILNSAANDLSLAAA
-286 SANSLNLKSD
+286 SANALNLNSG
-296 EPSIKSERFHGDSA
+296 EPSERSERFHGDSA
-310 GDKSEISDEI
+310 GDKSEIS
-320 SKIYPAKFSMK
+320 KIYPAKFSMK
-331 KEESF
+331 KEDNF

-368 KSCVRLLS
+368 KSGVRLLS

-393 DRELIA
+393 DRKLIA

-452 ELVQSRISVKSQIVP
+452 ELVQSHISVKSQIVP

-502 RTAGIIGRIEDDKFL
+502 RAAGIIGRIEDDKFL

-527 LRDLIKKIGE
+527 LQDLIKKIGE

>member
-31 QELIEEARRKALQ
+31 QELIEEARREALQ

-82 TNLGRSVISAEIL
+82 TNLGRSVISTEIL
-95 ARAQKII
+95 ARVQKII

-153 FARGREV
+153 FAHGREV

-175 VSEVMANSGAKLVEI
+175 VSEVMANSGAKLVDI

-239 RASQA
+239 KATR
-244 KREFLALR
+244 KKEEFLTLR
-252 AASFKNL
+252 EASFKNL
-259 ADLCGGSSDADG
+259 ADLCGGRADTAG

-296 EPSIKSERFHGDSA
+296 EPSAKSERFYEGGTGGES
-310 GDKSEISDEI
+310 EI

-368 KSCVRLLS
+368 KSGVRLLS

-393 DRELIA
+393 DRKLIA

-452 ELVQSRISVKSQIVP
+452 ELVRSRIGVKSQIVP

-502 RTAGIIGRIEDDKFL
+502 RAAGIIGRIEDDKFL

-527 LRDLIKKIGE
+527 LQDLIKKIGE

>member
-16 QEFQNCLRPQIIKIA
+16 QEVQNCLRPQIIKIA
-31 QELIEEARRKALQ
+31 QELIRQEREKALQ

-82 TNLGRSVISAEIL
+82 TNLGRSVIGAEIL
-95 ARAQKII
+95 TRAQKII

-175 VSEVMANSGAKLVEI
+175 VSEVMSNSGAKLTEI
-190 GTTNKTKPDDYEEAI
+190 GTTNKTKPEDYEEAI

-232 EVAALAR
+232 EVAALAH

-244 KREFLALR
+244 KKEFLSLR
-252 AASFKNL
+252 AANFKNL
-259 ADLCGGSSDADG
+259 ADLCGGSSDAAG

-286 SANSLNLKSD
+286 SANSLNLNSD
-296 EPSIKSERFHGDSA
+296 EPSANSERFYEDGTGGES
-310 GDKSEISDEI
+310 EI

-331 KEESF
+331 KAENF

-368 KSCVRLLS
+368 KSGVRLLS

-393 DRELIA
+393 DRQLIA

-452 ELVQSRISVKSQIVP
+452 ELVQSRISAKSQIVP

-502 RTAGIIGRIEDDKFL
+502 RATGIIWRIEDDKFL

-527 LRDLIKKIGE
+527 LQDLIKKIGE

>member
-16 QEFQNCLRPQIIKIA
+16 REFQNCLRPQIIKIA
-31 QELIEEARRKALQ
+31 QELIRQEREKALQ
-44 GGELASE
+44 GGAVASE

-56 RIKSRYEKFQNLS
+56 RVKSRYEKFQSLS

-175 VSEVMANSGAKLVEI
+175 VSEVMANSGAKLTEI

-232 EVAALAR
+232 EVAALAQKATR
-239 RASQA
+239 
-244 KREFLALR
+244 
-252 AASFKNL
+252 
-259 ADLCGGSSDADG
+259 
-271 EILNSAPNGLSLAAA
+271 
-286 SANSLNLKSD
+286 
-296 EPSIKSERFHGDSA
+296 
-310 GDKSEISDEI
+310 
-320 SKIYPAKFSMK
+320 K

-368 KSCVRLLS
+368 KSGVRLLS

-452 ELVQSRISVKSQIVP
+452 ELVQSRIGVKSQIVP

-502 RTAGIIGRIEDDKFL
+502 RAAGIIGRIEDDKFL

-527 LRDLIKKIGE
+527 LQDLIKKIGE